1 MLAYI
6 LAIRKWD
13 NNGITNLKSGQ
24 ERLQTAAGI
33 INRCGTASTTQLLLN
48 VSANRIQF
56 FLVGNEL
63 NEKNCWLKIR

>member
-13 NNGITNLKSGQ
+13 NNGITNRGRFQ
-24 ERLQTAAGI
+24 RLQI
-33 INRCGTASTTQLLLN
+33 SNLLN